1 MKFIEELIPIQFLST
16 VKGYVKINMIDE
28 AIRLLQWLTG
38 QGYKKAHCLISL
50 LHVYLFCRD
59 KDLALLNRALLDART
74 FVTAYPEISEGWW
87 LLGEVLLLESFF
99 CDEAEREKYYRESQE
114 TLHYAALLLKE
125 EKKTKDFLRCKSSLD
140 LLEQIKPQEST
151 ASQQFDI
158 LSTNNL
164 ALESRHFFI

>member
-87 LLGEVLLLESFF
+87 LFGEVLLLESFF

-114 TLHYAALLLKE
+114 TLHYAALLLTGDN
-125 EKKTKDFLRCKSSLD
+125 KTKDALCCKSSLD
-140 LLEQIKPQEST
+140 LLDQIKPQGST
-151 ASQQFDI
+151 AAQQFDI
-158 LSTNNL
+158 LATNNL
-164 ALESRHFFI
+164 ALKCRQLFL